1 MVMLKVIAVWLLAA
15 AAAMAALAQQ
25 NVAAP
30 KLSAAQIVEKNVVAR
45 GGTDAWRKINSMA
58 WTGHV
63 ESASEPDR
71 KMAFLLEQRRPGQV
85 RFEISAAGQK
95 SVRIYNGTEGWKM
108 RATSSGKPEL
118 QPYTADE
125 LEFARGAQV
134 IEGPLMDFVAKQ
146 SVITLAGIEAVE
158 GRLAY
163 VLEVKPPLGE
173 THRVWVDAETFL
185 ETRLERRFH
194 TAAGQAGVS
203 TVEYRDYRPF
213 EGLQLPVTIETGPV
227 SGKSAARLVIERVA
241 LNPPLDEHAFDRP
254 IVPLKRRMGSA
265 TVDTRGAAAAN
276 PARPAAPP

>member
-1 MVMLKVIAVWLLAA
+1 MCI
-15 AAAMAALAQQ
+15 
-25 NVAAP
+25 
-30 KLSAAQIVEKNVVAR
+30 R
-45 GGTDAWRKINSMA
+45 
-58 WTGHV
+58 
-63 ESASEPDR
+63 DR
-71 KMAFLLEQRRPGQV
+71 
-85 RFEISAAGQK
+85 
-95 SVRIYNGTEGWKM
+95 
-108 RATSSGKPEL
+108 
-118 QPYTADE
+118 PYTAEE
-125 LEFARGAQV
+125 LEFARGGQV
-134 IEGPLMDFVAKQ
+134 IDGPLMDFVAKNC
-146 SVITLAGIEAVE
+146 VITLAGSETVD
-158 GRLAY
+158 GRKTY
-163 VLEVKPPLGE
+163 VLDVKPPLGE
-173 THRVWVDAETFL
+173 MHRVWVDTETFL